1 MSNKS
6 LTALIVGVVLAIVL
20 WNSFY
25 IVSQTERAVMLRFGR
40 IVEPDVKPGLHMKIP
55 YVNSVRKFDA
65 RLMTL
70 DSTTSRFLTLEKKAL
85 MVDSY
90 AKWRVDDAERFY
102 TATSGMKQI
111 ADERLARRL
120 EAALRDQFGKRTLHE
135 SVSGQRD
142 ELMAQVTNTLNRA
155 AQQELGI
162 EVVDVRV
169 KGIDLPREVNRSV
182 FERMS
187 SSVSVKPASIAPRV
201 RNWPKVFVPTP
212 IASVGCCWQRPS
224 ARPKSCAVTAM
235 RRRRRST
242 RLPMGRT
249 RSSTPSTAACRHTA
263 RASPTRKM
271 CWCWIPRAISSAI
284 WSPPRRS
291 DGTHPAGD
299 SARRVTRWQN
309 IAMIRQ
315 PGNSRLFYVCVPVG
329 APADSRHG

>member
-6 LTALIVGVVLAIVL
+6 LTALIVGVVAAIVL

-25 IVSQTERAVMLRFGR
+25 IVSQTERAVMLRFGK

-142 ELMAQVTNTLNRA
+142 ELMGIVTNSLNRA

-187 SSVSVKPASIAPRV
+187 SEREREAREHRAKGKELAEGIRADADRQRRVLLAEAFREAEELRGDGDAQAAAIYAEAYGQDSEFYSFHRSLQAYRDSFASKEDMLV
-201 RNWPKVFVPTP
+201 LD
-212 IASVGCCWQRPS
+212 
-224 ARPKSCAVTAM
+224 PKSEFFRYLESATA
-235 RRRRRST
+235 
-242 RLPMGRT
+242 
-249 RSSTPSTAACRHTA
+249 
-263 RASPTRKM
+263 K
-271 CWCWIPRAISSAI
+271 
-284 WSPPRRS
+284 
-291 DGTHPAGD
+291 
-299 SARRVTRWQN
+299 
-309 IAMIRQ
+309 
-315 PGNSRLFYVCVPVG
+315 
-329 APADSRHG
+329 

>member
-25 IVSQTERAVMLRFGR
+25 IVSQTERAVLLRFGR

-65 RLMTL
+65 RLLTL
-70 DSTTSRFLTLEKKAL
+70 DTTTSRFLTLEKKAL

-142 ELMAQVTNTLNRA
+142 ELMAQVTTSLNRA

-187 SSVSVKPASIAPRV
+187 SEREREAREHRAKGKELAEGIRADADRQRRV
-201 RNWPKVFVPTP
+201 LLAEAFRE
-212 IASVGCCWQRPS
+212 AEELRGDGD
-224 ARPKSCAVTAM
+224 ARAAAIYAAAYGQDQDFYAFHRSLQAYRESFSSKEDVLVLDPKSDFF
-235 RRRRRST
+235 RYLQSN
-242 RLPMGRT
+242 
-249 RSSTPSTAACRHTA
+249 
-263 RASPTRKM
+263 K
-271 CWCWIPRAISSAI
+271 
-284 WSPPRRS
+284 
-291 DGTHPAGD
+291 
-299 SARRVTRWQN
+299 
-309 IAMIRQ
+309 
-315 PGNSRLFYVCVPVG
+315 
-329 APADSRHG
+329 

>member
-6 LTALIVGVVLAIVL
+6 LTALIVGVVLAVAL

-85 MVDSY
+85 MVDAY
-90 AKWRVDDAERFY
+90 AKWRVADAERFY

-111 ADERLARRL
+111 ADERLSRRL

-135 SVSGQRD
+135 AVSGQRD
-142 ELMAQVTNTLNRA
+142 ELMAQVTSSLNRA

-187 SSVSVKPASIAPRV
+187 SEREREAREHRAKGRELAEGIRADADRQRRV
-201 RNWPKVFVPTP
+201 LLAEAFRE
-212 IASVGCCWQRPS
+212 AEELRGDGD
-224 ARPKSCAVTAM
+224 ARAAAIYAAAYDQDPEFYSFYRSLQAYRESFANKQDVLVLDPKSAFF
-235 RRRRRST
+235 RY
-242 RLPMGRT
+242 LE
-249 RSSTPSTAACRHTA
+249 
-263 RASPTRKM
+263 K
-271 CWCWIPRAISSAI
+271 
-284 WSPPRRS
+284 
-291 DGTHPAGD
+291 
-299 SARRVTRWQN
+299 
-309 IAMIRQ
+309 
-315 PGNSRLFYVCVPVG
+315 SR
-329 APADSRHG
+329 

>member
-6 LTALIVGVVLAIVL
+6 LTALIVGVVLAVAL

-85 MVDSY
+85 MVDAY
-90 AKWRVDDAERFY
+90 AKWRVADAERFY

-111 ADERLARRL
+111 ADERLSRRL

-135 SVSGQRD
+135 AVSGQRD
-142 ELMAQVTNTLNRA
+142 ELMAQVTSSLNRA

-187 SSVSVKPASIAPRV
+187 SEREREAREHRAKGRELAEGIRADADRQRRV
-201 RNWPKVFVPTP
+201 LLAEAFRE
-212 IASVGCCWQRPS
+212 AEELRGDGD
-224 ARPKSCAVTAM
+224 ARAAAIYAAAYDQDPEFYSFYRSLQAYRESFANKQDVLVLDPKSEFF
-235 RRRRRST
+235 RY
-242 RLPMGRT
+242 LE
-249 RSSTPSTAACRHTA
+249 
-263 RASPTRKM
+263 K
-271 CWCWIPRAISSAI
+271 
-284 WSPPRRS
+284 
-291 DGTHPAGD
+291 
-299 SARRVTRWQN
+299 
-309 IAMIRQ
+309 
-315 PGNSRLFYVCVPVG
+315 SR
-329 APADSRHG
+329 

>member
-25 IVSQTERAVMLRFGR
+25 IVSQTERAVLLRFGR
-40 IVEPDVKPGLHMKIP
+40 IVEPDVKPGLHLKIP

-70 DSTTSRFLTLEKKAL
+70 DTSTARFLTLEKKAL

-102 TATSGMKQI
+102 TATSGIKQS

-142 ELMAQVTNTLNRA
+142 ELMALVTNSLNRA

-187 SSVSVKPASIAPRV
+187 SEREREAREHRAKGKELAEGIRADADRQRRV
-201 RNWPKVFVPTP
+201 LLAEAFREAEELRGDGDAQAAAIYAAAYGQDREFYSFHRSLQAYRESFANKDDVLVLD
-212 IASVGCCWQRPS
+212 
-224 ARPKSCAVTAM
+224 PKSDFFRYLESATA
-235 RRRRRST
+235 
-242 RLPMGRT
+242 
-249 RSSTPSTAACRHTA
+249 
-263 RASPTRKM
+263 
-271 CWCWIPRAISSAI
+271 
-284 WSPPRRS
+284 
-291 DGTHPAGD
+291 
-299 SARRVTRWQN
+299 Q
-309 IAMIRQ
+309 
-315 PGNSRLFYVCVPVG
+315 
-329 APADSRHG
+329 